1 MIVDRRAFIL
11 VSAPFVA
18 VASALVS
25 FPLLLRDSAP
35 SPLPAVADDVKGVV
49 FRVAGWHRCTEVAG
63 EYSRT
68 SSADLTASNM
78 MDDEV
83 FISINRS
90 WRTAWR

>member
-18 VASALVS
+18 VASALAS

-35 SPLPAVADDVKGVV
+35 SPLPAVADDVNGVV
-49 FRVAGWHRCTEVAG
+49 FRVDGWHRCTEVAG
-63 EYSRT
+63 EYSKT
-68 SSADLTASNM
+68 SSAGLMASQTM
-78 MDDEV
+78 GDEI

>member
-18 VASALVS
+18 VASALAS
-25 FPLLLRDSAP
+25 FPLLLPDAVP

-49 FRVAGWHRCTEVAG
+49 FRVAGWDRCTEVAG
-63 EYSRT
+63 EYLRT
-68 SSADLTASNM
+68 SSTGLTASNA